1 MHRREDIL
9 GVRVSVLSMDDV
21 LKTIDEWIA
30 HGDRNYICT
39 ADVHALMECQD
50 EPDVQRAYNGAAM
63 VTPDGMPLVWLL
75 QVKGHRLAT
84 RVCGPDLMPAVL
96 AHSEARGY
104 RHFFYGSSDSTL
116 AQLQQQ
122 LKRRY
127 PRARIA
133 GAYSPPFRPLTA
145 VEEADINRVINAAK
159 PDIVWVG
166 LGAPK
171 QDRWMAAHRAA
182 LDASA
187 LIGVGAAFDMLAG
200 TVRRAPPILRQAGFE
215 WMFRIAQEPGRLWRR
230 YFTSN
235 SRFAMMLIGETMRL
249 FKRQLRA

>member
-215 WMFRIAQEPGRLWRR
+215 WMFRIVQEPGRLWRR